1 MPITPPNTSP
11 KRELAR
17 VLFDASLSV
26 AVPLIGGPMA
36 ALYSVTHP
44 AKGKVDE
51 AKWREDI
58 SNLVN
63 SIEKALEFI
72 SGSISLSEDA
82 ASLGKWMSESS
93 EDGRSSIIS
102 YEGLVTRFPDASNNE
117 LSEALGELEL
127 EGMINISYCF
137 GKPFSH
143 VRATHRLFE
152 MFDPIVFPEI
162 SPRSDAAIVANK
174 LLDSESG
181 ISAQK
186 ICEEQEWS
194 IRRINPAL
202 AIVGEFIAEGRKS
215 QEMGQPYAINF
226 MFVDGQER
234 ASLRRFVDEVTGK

>member
-1 MPITPPNTSP
+1 MPITLPNTSP

-17 VLFDASLSV
+17 KLLDATLSG
-26 AVPLIGGPMA
+26 VPLVGGHMA

-44 AKGKVDE
+44 AKGDVDE

-58 SNLVN
+58 SSLVN
-63 SIEKALEFI
+63 SIEKAVEFI

-93 EDGRSSIIS
+93 SDGWSDLFG
-102 YEGLVTRFPDASNNE
+102 YDEFMQQFPDASKNE
-117 LSEALGELEL
+117 LLEALGELEL
-127 EGMINISYCF
+127 EGMISISKCL

-152 MFDPIVFPEI
+152 AFDPIVFPDI
-162 SPRSDAAIVANK
+162 SPRLDAAIVANK
-174 LLDSESG
+174 LLDSEGG
-181 ISAQK
+181 ISAQD
-186 ICEEQEWS
+186 ICDEHGWN

-202 AIVGEFIAEGRKS
+202 AIVGEFIADGRKS
-215 QEMGQPYAINF
+215 RAMGQPYAIRA

-234 ASLRRFVDEVTGK
+234 ALLRRFVNQVAGN

>member
-1 MPITPPNTSP
+1 MSITPPNTSP

-17 VLFDASLSV
+17 VLFDATLSG
-26 AVPLIGGPMA
+26 VPLIGGHMA

-44 AKGKVDE
+44 AKNEVDE
-51 AKWREDI
+51 ANWREEI
-58 SNLVN
+58 SKLVN
-63 SIEKALEFI
+63 SIEKTVEFI

-93 EDGRSSIIS
+93 EDGWSGIFR
-102 YEGLVTRFPDASNNE
+102 YEEFVAQFPDASNNE
-117 LSEALGELEL
+117 LLEALGELEL
-127 EGMINISYCF
+127 ERMINISNCF

-152 MFDPIVFPEI
+152 TFDPIVFPEI

-174 LLDSESG
+174 LLDSENG

-186 ICEEQEWS
+186 ISEEQEWS

-234 ASLRRFVDEVTGK
+234 AILRRFVNQVAGK